1 MNKKYISINKE
12 IFQVYDLDNG
22 ACTVRPDKESVEYVV
37 AWNRKTKPFILDTK
51 SRVETYHT
59 ASNLNEAY
67 KLNTNCT
74 KTIED
79 AIKWVSHLEENC
91 KVRFE
96 EGVLEGRLK

>member
-1 MNKKYISINKE
+1 M
-12 IFQVYDLDNG
+12 
-22 ACTVRPDKESVEYVV
+22 
-37 AWNRKTKPFILDTK
+37 
-51 SRVETYHT
+51 VETYHT

-91 KVRFE
+91 KVRFG
-96 EGVLEGRLK
+96 EGVLEGKLK